1 MAADVPCHFEP
12 LSKPMYVIY
21 GLNPDQCPIKSLQH
35 PVTNPVAIIGKNGG
49 VLVYLGSSQQMGKL
63 VVDRFRLSRQTN
75 FWSFRD

>member
-21 GLNPDQCPIKSLQH
+21 GLNPDQCP
-35 PVTNPVAIIGKNGG
+35 NPVAIIGKNGG